1 MLAIAVLIGLVLWL
15 LITLIATLV
24 GAKMGKGLYKD
35 NPKARL
41 YGALTGFMLTMG
53 APISYWV
60 IEYVYIQ
67 AKVSQLCES
76 EGGITVYVTPEEWRE
91 QIGEEEWRKLQP
103 LTDIEIDN
111 SSPKFKDILLDGK
124 VYKYTKGIYRSGNL
138 ENSKLATYRFYSRL
152 NNHINN
158 HSYIIAT
165 KETGIVILKN
175 IDFSVI
181 KNTQSFKYWMSNIK
195 DCSDKNSTKFHTLA
209 MQYSNYFINR
219 NANHE

>member
-1 MLAIAVLIGLVLWL
+1 MLAIAVLIGLVIWL
-15 LITLIATLV
+15 VITIVATIV
-24 GAKMGKGLYKD
+24 GAKMGKGLYKE
-35 NPKARL
+35 NPKAWL
-41 YGALTGFMLTMG
+41 YGAITGFMLTMG
-53 APISYWV
+53 APIIYWI

-67 AKVSQLCES
+67 AKVSHLCET
-76 EGGITVYVTPEEWRE
+76 EGGVTVYVTPEEWRQ
-91 QIGEEEWRKLQP
+91 QIGEEAWRKLQP
-103 LTDIEIDN
+103 FTDIEIDN
-111 SSPKFKDILLDGK
+111 SSPKIQTINFRGK
-124 VYKYTKGIYRSGNL
+124 IYKYTEGIYRSGNL

-181 KNTQSFKYWMSNIK
+181 KNPQSFKSWISNIK

-209 MQYSNYFINR
+209 MQYSN
-219 NANHE
+219 